1 MDTYDPEPALR
12 DIVTTVRGWCE
23 RNDQTFN
30 EHSRQ
35 SFVDRVV
42 TVCGWAPAGR
52 VPALLAALNDAHGP
66 YDPAPPQV
74 ELLSEAT
81 RQAESVAAAVA
92 DLAGDDADHDRRA
105 AAALTAVGHLP
116 RRPHRHESPWDRARG
131 EAWRRAEELLAA
143 QPAPVRQVVF
153 DAMTVPGEDHNGQG
167 TLIRAVRSGG
177 GLDGAAWLDRL
188 GGQAWLGFGGWSTHL
203 IRFTWE
209 SIQAEAAAGRVNPAA
224 LATWRRTRIE
234 RPLSDI
240 SDEAHRMWP
249 IPNVG
254 EQWADRAVADIEA
267 MPEGRRS
274 AWQALL
280 AHCPV
285 EADKAK
291 PTAGWR
297 KQARSL
303 LDAVGV
309 DEFTARLDDWLPL
322 VGQAR
327 TLPLRMTTC
336 CPGHIADV
344 PPRTIDRYN
353 VGLLWGLL
361 WMRTMCPQSEETL
374 RSLGQIAERAARKI
388 SGHGPAS
395 PKLANAAVAALV
407 DTDHPAALAQL
418 ARLSSRLTY
427 KSTLRLVEKG
437 LTRHAEALGVSR
449 EDVEEMALPGFGL
462 PLVDKLGDCSYELE
476 VRGVD
481 AVVVW
486 RNADGKVVKTPPA
499 QVRREH
505 GDEVKELK
513 ATVADVSATLVA
525 TRDRLEGLLR
535 RDRSWTVEQ
544 WRERFLDHPLARTLA
559 RRLVWTV
566 DGVACCWAGEALR
579 TVDDTVFEP
588 ADDATVRLWHPVL
601 DPDAVAPWRD
611 FLTRHAITQPF
622 KQAHREQYLL
632 TDAERATGVYSNRF
646 AAHVV
651 LQHRLNAL
659 LSRRGWS
666 YVQHRNDGASYNLPW
681 LALPDWGLRAELGVA
696 GIEDRGDDL
705 VFDTMGTDQLF
716 FIRGERL
723 PVPLAEVPPVVLSE
737 VMRDV
742 DLFVAA
748 AGVGADPNWYDGGPE
763 GRYRDYWAQ
772 NSFGELTPT
781 GRTRRDVLAEL
792 IPRLAIAGRCTL
804 TDRFLEVRGDLH
816 TYRIHCGSGN
826 ILIAP
831 DERYLCVIPDS
842 AKAKE
847 PEMFLP
853 FEGDSRLGEIISKAL
868 LLAADKKIKD
878 PVILRQL

>member
-1 MDTYDPEPALR
+1 M
-12 DIVTTVRGWCE
+12 TTRI
-23 RNDQTFN
+23 T
-30 EHSRQ
+30 
-35 SFVDRVV
+35 
-42 TVCGWAPAGR
+42 T
-52 VPALLAALNDAHGP
+52 
-66 YDPAPPQV
+66 
-74 ELLSEAT
+74 
-81 RQAESVAAAVA
+81 
-92 DLAGDDADHDRRA
+92 
-105 AAALTAVGHLP
+105 AALTVAGRLP
-116 RRPHRHESPWDRARG
+116 RLPLQHESPWDRARG
-131 EAWRRAEELLAA
+131 EAWRRTEELLAA

-153 DAMTVPGEDHNGQG
+153 DVLTVPGEHRAGQG
-167 TLIRAVRSGG
+167 RLISAVRSGG
-177 GLDGAAWLDRL
+177 GIDGASWLDRL
-188 GGQAWLGFGGWSTHL
+188 GGQAWLGFGGWSIGL
-203 IRFTWE
+203 KRFTWE
-209 SIQAEAAAGRVNPAA
+209 AIQAQASAGRVNPAA
-224 LATWRRTRIE
+224 LANWRRTRIE
-234 RPLSDI
+234 RSLSDI
-240 SDEAHRMWP
+240 SDEADRMWP

-267 MPEGRRS
+267 MPADRRS
-274 AWQALL
+274 AWEALL
-280 AHCPV
+280 AHCRV
-285 EADKAK
+285 EVDKAK

-309 DEFTARLDDWLPL
+309 DDFTARLDDWLPL

-327 TLPLRMTTC
+327 RLPLRMTTC
-336 CPGHIADV
+336 CPGHIKDM
-344 PPRTIDRYN
+344 PPRMIDRYN
-353 VGLLWGLL
+353 VGLLWGLI
-361 WMRTMCPQSEETL
+361 WTRTMCPPSEQTL

-395 PKLANAAVAALV
+395 PKLANVAVAALV
-407 DTDHPAALAQL
+407 DADHPAALAQL

-437 LTRHAEALGVSR
+437 LTRHAEARGVSR

-462 PLVDKLGDCSYELE
+462 PLADKLGDCSYELE

-481 AVVVW
+481 ALLVW
-486 RNADGKVVKTPPA
+486 RNADGKVVKAPPA
-499 QVRREH
+499 QVRKEH

-513 ATVADVSATLVA
+513 ATVADVAATLVA

-579 TVDDTVFEP
+579 TVDDTVVEP
-588 ADDATVRLWHPVL
+588 ADEATVRLWHPVL
-601 DPDAVAPWRD
+601 DPDAVGPWRD
-611 FLTRHAITQPF
+611 FLARHEITQPF

-632 TDAERATGVYSNRF
+632 TDAERATGTYSNRF
-646 AAHVV
+646 AAHIVR
-651 LQHRLNAL
+651 QHRLNAL

-666 YVQHRNDGASYNLPW
+666 YVQHRNDGASYNLPR

-716 FIRGERL
+716 FVRGERL

-748 AGVGADPNWYDGGPE
+748 AGVGSDPDWYDGGPA
-763 GRYRDYWAQ
+763 GRYRDYWAR
-772 NSFGELTPT
+772 NSFGDLTPT
-781 GRTRRDVLAEL
+781 ARTRRDVLADL
-792 IPRLAIAGRCTL
+792 IPRLAIADRCTL

-831 DERYLCVIPDS
+831 DERYLCIIPDS

-847 PEMFLP
+847 PEMYLP
-853 FEGDSRLGEIISKAL
+853 FEGDSRLTEIISKAL